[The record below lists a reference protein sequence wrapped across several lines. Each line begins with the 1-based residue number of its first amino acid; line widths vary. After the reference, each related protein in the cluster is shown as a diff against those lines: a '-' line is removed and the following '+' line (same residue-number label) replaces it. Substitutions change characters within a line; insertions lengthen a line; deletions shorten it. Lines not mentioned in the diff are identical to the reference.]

1 MNLCPCP
8 QHQSL
13 GFRIPHITTGFLAV
27 VLSLEAC
34 LSCSL
39 FVIAQERARKKTFLN
54 TQVSWHT
61 MILLNFQK
69 IKALCEDDT
78 WTVDSLAAAIFRD
91 GKAYVWSWRGGRVVL
106 QREARQGVVVD
117 DQQWKVVVG
126 SMPRRR
132 LYFRT
137 PAFFQAVPMIM
148 DLPGES
154 AEDRADRATLVLQK
168 SSESQGAAA
177 YIIRC
182 DEVEVSTYAP
192 QVHTATQAPTGRM
205 VSEVVQDFSE
215 TSAQTAVTNAAA
227 SVGSIF
233 RTLALSYGP
242 VFSSLFGHVGEVRLR
257 SYEYGKSKLVLGAIL
272 AALLFIGGGVIWI
285 QRQTSLEQKR
295 IQIILA
301 PYQQQFDQVQSI
313 ALSDKSAARIQTKEL
328 ISRLQSQVSTAPPKS
343 VDAKKLQALFDGV
356 SQYYTTIS
364 EKKLDHAQVFYN
376 FQLVKSAF
384 IAKRATVDGDT
395 AVFIDPEDLVSC

>member
-1 MNLCPCP
+1 M
-8 QHQSL
+8 
-13 GFRIPHITTGFLAV
+13 
-27 VLSLEAC
+27 
-34 LSCSL
+34 
-39 FVIAQERARKKTFLN
+39 
-54 TQVSWHT
+54 
-61 MILLNFQK
+61 
-69 IKALCEDDT
+69 
-78 WTVDSLAAAIFRD
+78 
-91 GKAYVWSWRGGRVVL
+91 
-106 QREARQGVVVD
+106 
-117 DQQWKVVVG
+117 
-126 SMPRRR
+126 
-132 LYFRT
+132 
-137 PAFFQAVPMIM
+137 
-148 DLPGES
+148 
-154 AEDRADRATLVLQK
+154 
-168 SSESQGAAA
+168 
-177 YIIRC
+177 
-182 DEVEVSTYAP
+182 STYAP

-364 EKKLDHAQVFYN
+364 GEKVG
-376 FQLVKSAF
+376 S
-384 IAKRATVDGDT
+384 RAG
-395 AVFIDPEDLVSC
+395 IL